1 MNCTTCHT
9 SGTRIEP
16 IPWPRAICHGRLYM
30 PLWLSSSSA
39 SWRKSKF
46 LVSEFPLV
54 TQLDWALNYLSVWL
68 PMLLLRLQRSRK
80 NGASTFLRFPLHCEY
95 QRMSTGYSP
104 RCSCLTWNWDYLLT
118 QWEPDLHRNNLLIT
132 LLLSR
137 TAWSPGTG
145 GGKSGEQPPKDV
157 YDAHC
162 DAGID
167 ISRSLPY
174 QIWVLRPSVSIAWD
188 NIRKPVKWTRS

>member
-68 PMLLLRLQRSRK
+68 PMLLPRLQRSRK
-80 NGASTFLRFPLHCEY
+80 NGASTFPRFPLHCEY

-118 QWEPDLHRNNLLIT
+118 HWSNYTHYKSFIKPIIVEMFLFWTIGT
-132 LLLSR
+132 L
-137 TAWSPGTG
+137 
-145 GGKSGEQPPKDV
+145 
-157 YDAHC
+157 
-162 DAGID
+162 
-167 ISRSLPY
+167 SLFSNAN
-174 QIWVLRPSVSIAWD
+174 QH
-188 NIRKPVKWTRS
+188 

>member
-1 MNCTTCHT
+1 MINCTTCHT

-68 PMLLLRLQRSRK
+68 PMLLPRLQRSRK
-80 NGASTFLRFPLHCEY
+80 NGASTFPRFPLHCEY

-118 QWEPDLHRNNLLIT
+118 QREPVLQRIWT
-132 LLLSR
+132 
-137 TAWSPGTG
+137 
-145 GGKSGEQPPKDV
+145 PPPP
-157 YDAHC
+157 
-162 DAGID
+162 
-167 ISRSLPY
+167 S
-174 QIWVLRPSVSIAWD
+174 QIWTPDQTFLLRIVCIIFG
-188 NIRKPVKWTRS
+188 N